1 MNYDTPE
8 TDMTRIG
15 VIGIGKWG
23 INHLRTLQTI
33 PCDFVGVADVD
44 KAKGKIADQYHIK
57 FFENYKQ
64 LLDEV
69 DAVTVTVPTDKH
81 YDVVQEC
88 LHAGKHVLVEKPI
101 AESAKQ
107 AKKLMDLAESQGV
120 ALSVGYLFR
129 FNNAIK
135 KIKDILPTLGD
146 IEYISCRYIHSTK
159 PPRKDSG
166 VIMNLGIHVFDIL
179 NFITGKIPETVVAT
193 KKNLLDPA
201 FEDSASA
208 LLRYKDFFA
217 TVELSCMHPEKA
229 RDLWVMGEKET
240 VYVDYFDQKIVR
252 YPLRVTYD
260 AVERKEHLVEPVVL
274 NEPLKDEL
282 QYFVDLISKNVI
294 DTKGNQGKEN
304 YYTTLMGER
313 ALQSATTGKECK
325 VR

>member
-1 MNYDTPE
+1 
-8 TDMTRIG
+8 MTRIG

-23 INHLRTLQTI
+23 MNHLRSLQESG
-33 PCDFVGVADVD
+33 CDLVGVADVD
-44 KAKGKIADQYHIK
+44 KEKAKVADQYNIK

-81 YDVVQEC
+81 YEVVQEC

-101 AESAKQ
+101 AGSAKQ
-107 AKKLMDLAESQGV
+107 GKKLMDLAESRGV
-120 ALSVGYLFR
+120 VLSVGYLFR

-135 KIKDILPTLGD
+135 RMKEILPTIGN

-179 NFITGKIPETVVAT
+179 NFVTEKIPETVVAT
-193 KKNLLDPA
+193 KKNVLHPDL
-201 FEDSASA
+201 EDSASV

-217 TVELSCMHPEKA
+217 LIELSCMHPEKA
-229 RDLWVMGEKET
+229 RDVWIIGEKET
-240 VYVDYFDQKIVR
+240 VYVDYFDQKILR

-260 AVERKEHLVEPVVL
+260 AVERKEQVVDPVVM

-282 QYFVDLISKNVI
+282 HYFIDLISENVI
-294 DTKGNQGKEN
+294 DMQGNQGKEN
-304 YYTTLMGER
+304 YYTTLMAEL
-313 ALQSATTGKECK
+313 ALQSATKGKEFR
-325 VR
+325 VI

>member
-1 MNYDTPE
+1 MIRSE

-23 INHLRTLQTI
+23 INHLRSLQTI

-44 KAKGKIADQYHIK
+44 KEKAKVAGQYHKK
-57 FFENYKQ
+57 FFENYMQ

-69 DAVTVTVPTDKH
+69 DAVTVTVPTNMH
-81 YDVVQEC
+81 YEVVQKC
-88 LHAGKHVLVEKPI
+88 LRAGKHVLVEKPI

-107 AKKLMDLAESQGV
+107 GKKLVDLAESQGV
-120 ALSVGYLFR
+120 VLSVGYLFR
-129 FNNAIK
+129 FNNAIRR
-135 KIKDILPTLGD
+135 IKELLPTIGT

-179 NFITGKIPETVVAT
+179 NFVTEKIPETVVAT
-193 KKNLLDPA
+193 KKNVLHRD
-201 FEDSASA
+201 FEDSASV

-229 RDLWVMGEKET
+229 RDLWIVGEKET
-240 VYVDYFDQKIVR
+240 LYVDYFDQKILR

-260 AVERKEHLVEPVVL
+260 AIERKDQVVDPVVS

-282 QYFVDLISKNVI
+282 QYFVDVISKPHI
-294 DTKGNQGKEN
+294 DTQGNQGREN
-304 YYTTLMGER
+304 YYTTLTAEL
-313 ALQSATTGKECK
+313 ALQSAAIGKVCK
-325 VR
+325 VL

>member
-1 MNYDTPE
+1 MIRSE

-23 INHLRTLQTI
+23 MNHLRSLQAI
-33 PCDFVGVADVD
+33 PCDLVGVADVD
-44 KAKGKIADQYHIK
+44 KEKAKVADQAHIK

-69 DAVTVTVPTDKH
+69 DAVTVTVPTDMH
-81 YDVVQEC
+81 YDVVRDC

-101 AESAKQ
+101 AMSAKQ
-107 AKKLMDLAESQGV
+107 GKKLMDLAESQGV
-120 ALSVGYLFR
+120 VLSVGYLFR

-135 KIKDILPTLGD
+135 RMKEILPTIGN
-146 IEYISCRYIHSTK
+146 IEYVSCRYIHSTK

-179 NFITGKIPETVVAT
+179 NFVTEKIPETLVAA
-193 KKNLLDPA
+193 KKNVLHPD
-201 FEDSASA
+201 FEDSASVV
-208 LLRYKDFFA
+208 LRYKDFFA
-217 TVELSCMHPEKA
+217 LIELSCMHPEKA
-229 RDLWVMGEKET
+229 RDLWIIGEKET
-240 VYVDYFDQKIVR
+240 VYVDYFDQKILR

-260 AVERKEHLVEPVVL
+260 AVERKEQVVDPVVV

-282 QYFVDLISKNVI
+282 QYFVDLVSEHEI
-294 DTKGNQGKEN
+294 DAKGNQGREN
-304 YYTTLMGER
+304 YYTTLMAEL
-313 ALQSATTGKECK
+313 ALQSAALGKECK